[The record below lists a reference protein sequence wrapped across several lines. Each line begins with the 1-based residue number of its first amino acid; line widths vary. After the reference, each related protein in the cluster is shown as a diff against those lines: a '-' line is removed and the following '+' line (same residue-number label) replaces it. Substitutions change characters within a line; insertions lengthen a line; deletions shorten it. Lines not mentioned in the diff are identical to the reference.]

1 MKDELCSSIS
11 MVMKKIIPL
20 LSLALLSGGAVYAA
34 PKGKKAAA
42 LKFKVQQLRVDNNE
56 GVAVGDINGDGKLD
70 LVAGEYWYAAPD
82 FKGQKVRSLETFGK
96 DYMMNNSDHLLD
108 VDGDG
113 DLDVVAG
120 GFTTSEVFWYENP
133 GEGKYV
139 SEEGWKG
146 HLLADT
152 GTAHNE
158 ISYLHDIDGDGKPE
172 YFENSW
178 KDDSPMQMWR
188 FDKDADGK
196 AVLKKHVISESG
208 NGHGMGFGDINGDGK
223 EDVLFKDGW
232 YEQPA
237 AGPFSSTWEYHNDFT
252 LPHGSCPSLV
262 VDLNKDGRNDVIWAD
277 GHNYGVYWMEQQEPQ
292 KDGSTTWRIHE
303 IDKKFS
309 QGHAVAWADIDNDG
323 QSELI
328 TGKRYFAH
336 SGGDPGSGDKGTV
349 HYYDWD
355 GEAFTWSKA
364 KVIVQGESGKSP
376 GIGLQIRV
384 VDMDGDGWKEV
395 VVAGKSG
402 THIIW
407 NKGK

>member
-1 MKDELCSSIS
+1 MSCALVLP
-11 MVMKKIIPL
+11 MNMKKILPL
-20 LSLALLSGGAVYAA
+20 ISIALLSGGALEAA
-34 PKGKKAAA
+34 PKGKKPAG
-42 LKFKVQQLRVDNNE
+42 LKFKVQQLRMDNNE

-70 LVAGEYWYAAPD
+70 VVAGEYWYAAPD
-82 FKGQKVRSLETFGK
+82 FKGQKIRSLESFGK

-120 GFTTSEVFWYENP
+120 GFTVSEVFWYENP
-133 GEGKYV
+133 GKGKYD
-139 SEEGWKG
+139 SPDGWKG

-152 GTAHNE
+152 GTNHNE
-158 ISYLHDIDGDGKPE
+158 ISYMHDLDGDGIPE

-178 KDDSPMQMWR
+178 KDEDPMQVWR
-188 FDKDADGK
+188 WDKDADGK
-196 AVLKKHVISESG
+196 PILKGHVISESG

-237 AGPFSSTWEYHNDFT
+237 AGPYSAAWKYHNDFT
-252 LPHGSCPSLV
+252 MPHGSCPSIV
-262 VDLNKDGRNDVIWAD
+262 VDLNKDGKNDIIWAD

-292 KDGSTTWRIHE
+292 KDGATTWRIHE

-309 QGHAVAWADIDNDG
+309 QGHAIAWEDIDNDG
-323 QSELI
+323 QPELI

-336 SGGDPGSGDKGTV
+336 SGSDPGSGDKATV

-355 GEAFTWSKA
+355 ADTLTWSKPKNIA
-364 KVIVQGESGKSP
+364 QGESGKAP

-384 VDMDGDGWKEV
+384 VDMDGDGWKDV
-395 VVAGKSG
+395 VVPGKSG